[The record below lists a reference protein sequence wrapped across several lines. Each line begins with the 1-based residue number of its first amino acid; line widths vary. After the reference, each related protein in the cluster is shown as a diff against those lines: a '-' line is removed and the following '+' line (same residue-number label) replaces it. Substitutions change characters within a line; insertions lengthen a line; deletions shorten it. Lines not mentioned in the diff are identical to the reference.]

1 MNKSRLAFKMA
12 KCVVSAFMEVREYME
27 GQETKRRKCPSF
39 TWDGRGDW
47 GGETS
52 QSEDEL
58 IIHLKG

>member
-1 MNKSRLAFKMA
+1 MA
-12 KCVVSAFMEVREYME
+12 KCVVSAFMEVGEYME

-39 TWDGRGDW
+39 TWDGGGDW